1 MRSRLPVVAL
11 GVLLAVLLTLLVASL
26 GGPPATMAVVA
37 VIGLVLGAV
46 LGQSLM
52 WARASVGRVVRI
64 EQSTGKRLEE
74 MRATAAKRHELVY
87 KAAREARD
95 RAANAEREAQ
105 RAASA
110 APRIQEIV
118 KQQRADVRN
127 MRLSII
133 DSVDDQ
139 VVLLEDYMQLIRLVP
154 MTLPMPRPGRWAASE
169 DLLLWL
175 AGYVLEHRPSVV
187 VDLGSGQSSVWMA
200 GAMRAAGYAGRVM
213 GIDHDE
219 TYAQATR
226 DLARRQ
232 GLDDWLTVIHAPL
245 RDQVIAG
252 RDARWYDL
260 DALGSLDRIDLLCI
274 DGPPG
279 QGASQARWPA
289 LPALHDRL
297 APGAT
302 VVLDDMIRR
311 DEQAILDDWLAM
323 YPDFSV
329 ERLSF
334 EKGAA
339 ILRQSSDPDR

>member
-11 GVLLAVLLTLLVASL
+11 GVLLAVLLALLVASL
-26 GGPPATMAVVA
+26 GGPPAAVAVVA
-37 VIGLVLGAV
+37 VIGLVVGAV

-74 MRATAAKRHELVY
+74 MRATAAKRHELVF

-95 RAANAEREAQ
+95 RATSAEREAR

-110 APRIQEIV
+110 APRIQEV
-118 KQQRADVRN
+118 AKQQRADIRD

-133 DSVDDQ
+133 DRVDDQ
-139 VVLLEDYMQLIRLVP
+139 VVLLEDYMQLMRLVP
-154 MTLPMPRPGRWAASE
+154 MPLPMPRPGTWAASE

-200 GAMRAAGYAGRVM
+200 GAMRTAGYAGRVM

-252 RDARWYDL
+252 RDAPWYDL

-279 QGASQARWPA
+279 QGTAQARWPA

-311 DEQAILDDWLAM
+311 DEQEILDDWLAM
-323 YPDFSV
+323 YPGFGV